1 MLVSKAEFALLYFA
15 ESRLLLFLCWL
26 PARPKPDTS
35 RTEKTSIQIDEPAT
49 VDGTTLAPGQ
59 YEIVIEGNKATF
71 EHNGQT
77 VVTAPIDWKATTY
90 KSPYDS
96 VTYSSNRA
104 LQEIQF
110 EGSDEA
116 LEVM

>member
-1 MLVSKAEFALLYFA
+1 MLVSKRICTSLLCGVALAALP
-15 ESRLLLFLCWL
+15 LLAS
-26 PARPKPDTS
+26 ARPKPDTS
-35 RTEKTSIQIDEPAT
+35 RTEKTSIQIDKPAT
-49 VDGTTLAPGQ
+49 VDGTTLARGQ

-96 VTYSSNRA
+96 VTYSSNRV

-110 EGSDEA
+110 AGSDEA